1 MGKSYFVAIDLGGT
15 SAKGGVFNL
24 ESELLSENKVKTL
37 SKAVELSV
45 FASYYVN
52 KFSAG
57 FDSVLLFES
66 VSYGI
71 FTTTDR

>member
-1 MGKSYFVAIDLGGT
+1 MTPPFR
-15 SAKGGVFNL
+15 GVFFCVPLFLPALRQRSTRRGAGELKSLSNPVDISNL
-24 ESELLSENKVKTL
+24 V
-37 SKAVELSV
+37 
-45 FASYYVN
+45 SYYVN